1 MRQVRG
7 AMTSS
12 LFVIAVLLVQGCSVK
27 WWWGSESGQEGPAQV
42 ELIKEPA
49 IKDIPPDDGQPTD
62 SRTSPAMRSELLSRN
77 AGGST
82 HVTLDDV
89 LFDFDRDNVRADA
102 MRVLEADAKQLQH
115 DRVALLLLEGRGDEF
130 GTSAYNLVLGERRAR
145 NVKSYL
151 LELGL
156 SIDVTTTSY
165 GKDRPLCVE
174 HSVECR
180 QKNRSVHFIVE

>member
-62 SRTSPAMRSELLSRN
+62 SRTSSAMQSELLSRN
-77 AGGST
+77 AAGP
-82 HVTLDDV
+82 TLGHWMMSC
-89 LFDFDRDNVRADA
+89 LI
-102 MRVLEADAKQLQH
+102 LI
-115 DRVALLLLEGRGDEF
+115 
-130 GTSAYNLVLGERRAR
+130 GTLSELTRCVSWKLMPSNCNMTGWHFFSSKGAATNSAHRRTI
-145 NVKSYL
+145 SCW
-151 LELGL
+151 G
-156 SIDVTTTSY
+156 
-165 GKDRPLCVE
+165 
-174 HSVECR
+174 SVEPGM
-180 QKNRSVHFIVE
+180 